1 MTHNIFKEL
10 MNMFKENMKVSAV
23 QMRTIHDLPED
34 TWPEGDRVQTRN
46 TLSQPTLYTILFC
59 LKL

>member
-10 MNMFKENMKVSAV
+10 MNMFTENMNVSAV

-34 TWPEGDRVQTRN
+34 TWHDGDKVQTRN
-46 TLSQPTLYTILFC
+46 TMSQPTLYTILFC
-59 LKL
+59 LEL